1 MFFCASLVT
10 MMSLFSRSKAAS
22 APPVNGNKRQFSK
35 EELNK
40 ATGNLQTALNKIANQ
55 HVLKY
60 ANAIRANAKAQ
71 ANVARANA
79 VAAGAPTPTN
89 LTRAAVAAKVANTAE
104 QNMKKTGEAA
114 AAVVNAVPPSES
126 VPVAVQNAEAS
137 AVNAVARNAAALA
150 NFNARITAANNRTA
164 LTKIEVNI
172 QNYASKHNI
181 PYNRNNVKK
190 RLNAVNT
197 KRNNLLLLQTHP
209 LKN

>member
-10 MMSLFSRSKAAS
+10 MFARFRQTPT
-22 APPVNGNKRQFSK
+22 APPPASNATKRQFSQK
-35 EELNK
+35 NLNN

-60 ANAIRANAKAQ
+60 ANDIRKNAQAQ
-71 ANVARANA
+71 ANVARA
-79 VAAGAPTPTN
+79 
-89 LTRAAVAAKVANTAE
+89 AAVAAAAPTPENVKKVKTAIN
-104 QNMKKTGEAA
+104 QAAVAHSNMIQTENAT

-150 NFNARITAANNRTA
+150 NFNARISAANKRTA